1 MSTANSNKKV
11 ALQTPERSQKAQTTA
26 TTQVQGRHH
35 DDDDHLRQ
43 AFASRFDFLSNASER
58 KPETELLV

>member
-11 ALQTPERSQKAQTTA
+11 ALQTPKRSKKAQTT
-26 TTQVQGRHH
+26 TTEVQGRHH
-35 DDDDHLRQ
+35 HLRQ

-58 KPETELLV
+58 KPETELV